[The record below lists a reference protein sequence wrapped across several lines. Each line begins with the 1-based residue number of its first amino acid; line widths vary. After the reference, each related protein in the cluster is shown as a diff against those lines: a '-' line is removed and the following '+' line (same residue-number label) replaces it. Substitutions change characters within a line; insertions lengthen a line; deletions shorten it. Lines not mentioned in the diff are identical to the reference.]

1 MTVIKEKSV
10 NPLSQA
16 KHQSYHE
23 PIIIDQDKLL
33 AERMNLASQG
43 KENLTE
49 ITVMA
54 KNKKNDEGGT
64 TRPVVSC

>member
-33 AERMNLASQG
+33 AERMKLASQG

-49 ITVMA
+49 ITVMG
-54 KNKKNDEGGT
+54 KNKKK
-64 TRPVVSC
+64 

>member
-43 KENLTE
+43 QENLTE

-54 KNKKNDEGGT
+54 KNKKK
-64 TRPVVSC
+64 

>member
-49 ITVMA
+49 ITVMS
-54 KNKKNDEGGT
+54 KNKKK
-64 TRPVVSC
+64 

>member
-1 MTVIKEKSV
+1 M
-10 NPLSQA
+10 N
-16 KHQSYHE
+16 QS
-23 PIIIDQDKLL
+23 IIIDQDKLL

-54 KNKKNDEGGT
+54 KNKKK
-64 TRPVVSC
+64 

>member
-43 KENLTE
+43 KENLT
-49 ITVMA
+49 
-54 KNKKNDEGGT
+54 
-64 TRPVVSC
+64 